1 MKNSII
7 PNFKFVLRGLLS
19 ALVFVLKI
27 VKMKLTGRSNN
38 HSYTYLLNSF
48 YLFGG
53 SLSLMAA
60 KVLGKRMLE
69 IPNTGLLGK
78 YSPAELD
85 RAASKLK
92 SDGYVVFESVISPEM
107 CQRIL
112 EESEKIPG
120 KTRMMD
126 NGNGVIEEKFFNRKS
141 PTSVRFDYSG
151 SNLISN
157 KTLQR
162 IVFDES
168 ILSFAQRYLGVAPI
182 LDLVAMWWHTTYA
195 KSPDKEAAQWFHF
208 DMDHLKWIKFFFYIT
223 DVDENTGPHTFV
235 ARSHKSL
242 GIPFKLR
249 RRGYVR
255 LTDEEVAASYTAE
268 LFKEFIG
275 KRGTLIVEDTRGLH
289 KGKHCISGD
298 RLLFQL
304 EFTAST
310 FGAPIEQLVISGES
324 SEAQAMLQKYPYTYQ
339 VVQIAD

>member
-1 MKNSII
+1 
-7 PNFKFVLRGLLS
+7 
-19 ALVFVLKI
+19 
-27 VKMKLTGRSNN
+27 
-38 HSYTYLLNSF
+38 
-48 YLFGG
+48 
-53 SLSLMAA
+53 MAA
-60 KVLGKRMLE
+60 KMLGKRKLD

-85 RAASKLK
+85 RAASELK
-92 SDGYVVFESVISPEM
+92 SEGYVVFESVLSPEM
-107 CQRIL
+107 CQTIL

-120 KTRMMD
+120 KTRIMD
-126 NGNGVIEEKFFNRKS
+126 NGIGVIEEKFFNRSS

-223 DVDENTGPHTFV
+223 DVDKNTGPHTFV

-249 RRGYVR
+249 SRGYVR
-255 LTDEEVAASYTAE
+255 LADEEVSASYNAE

-310 FGAPIEQLVISGES
+310 FGAPIEQLVISRQS
-324 SEAQAMLQKYPYTYQ
+324 SEVQALLQKYPYTYQ
-339 VVQIAD
+339 VVQVAD

>member
-1 MKNSII
+1 MKNSVIS
-7 PNFKFVLRGLLS
+7 NLKFALRGFVSTLM
-19 ALVFVLKI
+19 LVLQIAKV
-27 VKMKLTGRSNN
+27 KLTGRQSNN
-38 HSYTYLLNSF
+38 SHTYLLESF
-48 YLFGG
+48 YLLGG
-53 SLSLMAA
+53 SLNLIAA

-69 IPNTGLLGK
+69 IPNNGLLGK
-78 YSPAELD
+78 YSSAELD

-92 SDGYVVFESVISPEM
+92 SEGYFVFESVISPEM
-107 CQRIL
+107 CQTIL
-112 EESEKIPG
+112 EESGKIPG
-120 KTRMMD
+120 KTRIMD
-126 NGNGVIEEKFFNRKS
+126 NGNGVVEEKFFNRS
-141 PTSVRFDYSG
+141 APTSVRFDYSG

-182 LDLVAMWWHTTYA
+182 LDLVGMWWHTTYA
-195 KSPDKEAAQWFHF
+195 KSPDKQAAQWFHF

-235 ARSHKSL
+235 ARSHKGF

-249 RRGYVR
+249 SKGYVR

-310 FGAPIEQLVISGES
+310 FGVPIEPFLMSGAS
-324 SEAQAMLQKYPYTYQ
+324 SEAQVLLQKYPHIYQ
-339 VVQIAD
+339 AVQFVE